1 MNVLE
6 AFRKQQERDRK
17 FKSVAEYIKINHID
31 RLIIRDNEYVD
42 FICKGELILTAK
54 KSKYKSSI
62 LTDQTIYNPEWTLAI
77 NDSPIALN
85 KYSTLFML
93 NHVNAPLWIIDKYH
107 KNQDEFKQIL
117 TSVNIEVIDSSSDE
131 FVNDDYSYDKYN
143 GAYGFD
149 DDTIDSAFEGDPEA
163 YWNID

>member
-1 MNVLE
+1 
-6 AFRKQQERDRK
+6 
-17 FKSVAEYIKINHID
+17 
-31 RLIIRDNEYVD
+31 
-42 FICKGELILTAK
+42 
-54 KSKYKSSI
+54 
-62 LTDQTIYNPEWTLAI
+62 
-77 NDSPIALN
+77 
-85 KYSTLFML
+85 ML